1 MHNPSGRRLR
11 LSCHFAQ
18 SRLRVTIG
26 SPNVAAESISFR
38 RIFRRNPLAAIGLL
52 FIVLFVTC
60 AVFAP
65 WLAPQ
70 DPAHIQLATR
80 LARPSWSELFGS
92 DELGRDIFSRVI
104 YGSRISMLVGTCV
117 VAASLG

>member
-1 MHNPSGRRLR
+1 MR

-18 SRLRVTIG
+18 LRLRVTIG
-26 SPNVAAESISFR
+26 APTVAAETISFR
-38 RIFRRNPLAAIGLL
+38 RIFRRNPLAAIGLI

-60 AVFAP
+60 AAFAP

-104 YGSRISMLVGTCV
+104 YGARISIL
-117 VAASLG
+117 